1 MVIKR
6 LAKFFGRRRQEPKA
20 SEQGAKPSPAV
31 RPAVLPAAGTRPC
44 AALGPLVTWESE
56 LRAIAAEASAWT
68 VETGGDLFGRWQANP
83 MVFLAT
89 KAGPKA
95 QRNNAHFRLDV
106 DYLRKLSEPLAAQW
120 ALRYFGDWHSHHR
133 LGLSAPSSG
142 DRTRIRQL
150 GNRNQFPGMAE
161 IIVTTEGSQS
171 DPVVRIHPWFYDLF
185 VEGEPT
191 ALRVKVLPGCSPIRQ
206 ALIARGELAEQT
218 LRVWENFPLERVR
231 VGDNA
236 DPPRLERQS
245 DVDATTREKTLAHLA
260 EALKQAGG
268 GPIEQ
273 HATAFGHILVA
284 KLDEPHHL
292 ALAIDGKWPMSVL
305 EVHRLDRDAGTT
317 EPISTRDGLG
327 APDVA
332 GIVEVFRA
340 AKTGK
345 GASDVDH

>member
-1 MVIKR
+1 MVIKS
-6 LAKFFGRRRQEPKA
+6 LARFFGRRRPKDPVA
-20 SEQGAKPSPAV
+20 TPSPVAPPAGMPTAPA
-31 RPAVLPAAGTRPC
+31 RPGAGAGVLI
-44 AALGPLVTWESE
+44 TWESE

-83 MVFLAT
+83 TVFLAT

-106 DYLRKLSEPLAAQW
+106 DYLRELSEPLAAHW

-142 DRTRIRQL
+142 DRRRIRQL

-161 IIVTTEGSQS
+161 MIVTTEGSHHE
-171 DPVVRIHPWFYDLF
+171 PIVRAHPWFYDLSA
-185 VEGEPT
+185 EGEPT

-206 ALIARGELAEQT
+206 ALVARGKFLEQS
-218 LRVWENFPLERVR
+218 LRAWEDVPLQRVR
-231 VGDNA
+231 LSDQS
-236 DPPRLERQS
+236 DPPSLEKQA
-245 DVDATTREKTLAHLA
+245 DVDATTRERTLSHLA
-260 EALKQAGG
+260 EALKQASG

-284 KLDEPHHL
+284 RIEEPHHL
-292 ALAIDGKWPMSVL
+292 AFAIDGKWPMSVL
-305 EVHRLDRDAGTT
+305 EVHRLDRNAGTT
-317 EPISTRDGLG
+317 TPISTPDGLI

-332 GIVEVFRA
+332 GIVEVLRA
-340 AKTGK
+340 AK
-345 GASDVDH
+345 ASERE